1 MKEALGLIE
10 VIGLTNGIVVAD
22 AMAKTANITI
32 QDIEI
37 TKGCGYV
44 TVKITGD
51 VGAVNAAIS
60 SGKALAIK
68 NDKFITSKVIPRP
81 ADVINERFLKNTE
94 VIDSKIT
101 NKKEEKNKK
110 EENKKVEENKVKTNE
125 KQIEAKFDKDK
136 KNQQDI
142 KK

>member
-44 TVKITGD
+44 TVKITGY

-81 ADVINERFLKNTE
+81 ADVINKRFLKNTE

-101 NKKEEKNKK
+101 NKK

>member
-51 VGAVNAAIS
+51 VGAVNATIS

-68 NDKFITSKVIPRP
+68 MISLLHLKVIPRP
-81 ADVINERFLKNTE
+81 ADVINKKILKNTE

-101 NKKEEKNKK
+101 NKKKK
-110 EENKKVEENKVKTNE
+110 
-125 KQIEAKFDKDK
+125 
-136 KNQQDI
+136 I
-142 KK
+142 KKLKKIR

>member
-81 ADVINERFLKNTE
+81 ADVINERFLNNIE

-101 NKKEEKNKK
+101 NKK

-136 KNQQDI
+136 KNQ
-142 KK
+142 

>member
-81 ADVINERFLKNTE
+81 ADVINKRFLKNTE

-101 NKKEEKNKK
+101 NKK

>member
-101 NKKEEKNKK
+101 NKKEENKK